1 MQRRHGWAA
10 QVKLNL
16 QQNSEKNAK
25 NQLEVGDIDWRS
37 FKTIE
42 DVNHKIKAN
51 EYDIKMNPFEIRA
64 QMLSM
69 AQDYLQ
75 QQQEINLDF
84 AGRTFEQL
92 LKEGKKVAEDWQT
105 YAPKMYTFED
115 VLKEA
120 NKLYGFVKDVK

>member
-1 MQRRHGWAA
+1 
-10 QVKLNL
+10 
-16 QQNSEKNAK
+16 
-25 NQLEVGDIDWRS
+25 
-37 FKTIE
+37 
-42 DVNHKIKAN
+42 
-51 EYDIKMNPFEIRA
+51 MNPFELRA

-69 AQDYLQ
+69 AQEYLQ

-92 LKEGKKVAEDWQT
+92 VKEGKKVAEDWQT

-120 NKLYGFVKDVK
+120 GKLYGFVKDAK

>member
-1 MQRRHGWAA
+1 
-10 QVKLNL
+10 
-16 QQNSEKNAK
+16 
-25 NQLEVGDIDWRS
+25 
-37 FKTIE
+37 
-42 DVNHKIKAN
+42 
-51 EYDIKMNPFEIRA
+51 MNPFEIRA

-75 QQQEINLDF
+75 KQQEINLDF

-92 LKEGKKVAEDWQT
+92 LKEGKKVAEDWQS

>member
-1 MQRRHGWAA
+1 
-10 QVKLNL
+10 
-16 QQNSEKNAK
+16 
-25 NQLEVGDIDWRS
+25 
-37 FKTIE
+37 
-42 DVNHKIKAN
+42 
-51 EYDIKMNPFEIRA
+51 MNPFEIRA

-69 AQDYLQ
+69 AQEYLQ
-75 QQQEINLDF
+75 KQQEINLDF

-92 LKEGKKVAEDWQT
+92 LKEGKKVAEDWQS

>member
-1 MQRRHGWAA
+1 
-10 QVKLNL
+10 
-16 QQNSEKNAK
+16 
-25 NQLEVGDIDWRS
+25 
-37 FKTIE
+37 
-42 DVNHKIKAN
+42 
-51 EYDIKMNPFEIRA
+51 MNPFEIRA

-75 QQQEINLDF
+75 KQQEINLDF

-92 LKEGKKVAEDWQT
+92 LKEGKKVAEDWES
-105 YAPKMYTFED
+105 YAPKMYSFED

>member
-1 MQRRHGWAA
+1 
-10 QVKLNL
+10 
-16 QQNSEKNAK
+16 
-25 NQLEVGDIDWRS
+25 
-37 FKTIE
+37 
-42 DVNHKIKAN
+42 
-51 EYDIKMNPFEIRA
+51 MNPFEIRT

-75 QQQEINLDF
+75 KQQEINLDF

-120 NKLYGFVKDVK
+120 NKLYGFVKDAK

>member
-1 MQRRHGWAA
+1 
-10 QVKLNL
+10 
-16 QQNSEKNAK
+16 
-25 NQLEVGDIDWRS
+25 
-37 FKTIE
+37 
-42 DVNHKIKAN
+42 
-51 EYDIKMNPFEIRA
+51 MNPFEIRA

-92 LKEGKKVAEDWQT
+92 VKEGKKVAEDWQS
-105 YAPKMYTFED
+105 YAPKMYSFDE